1 MHARAVQYSTIYT
14 HLYIL
19 NSFTKSEVQNS
30 AYGKNGGSRAQR
42 FCLCPSPLGDGTA
55 VVCAWHWCAASP
67 VHRRGHEQ
75 RGHLLYLAKEV
86 AASLSLR

>member
-19 NSFTKSEVQNS
+19 NSFTKSEVQNL
-30 AYGKNGGSRAQR
+30 AYGKNKIWEKMEGRGRNA

-75 RGHLLYLAKEV
+75 RGHLLYLA
-86 AASLSLR
+86 